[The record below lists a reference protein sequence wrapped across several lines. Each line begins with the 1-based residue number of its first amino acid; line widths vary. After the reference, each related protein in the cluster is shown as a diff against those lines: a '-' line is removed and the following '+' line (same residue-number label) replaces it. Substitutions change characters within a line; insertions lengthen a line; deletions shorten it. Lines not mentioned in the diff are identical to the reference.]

1 MARSYWL
8 EDESVPFATFL
19 AVIQTYY
26 HPEARND
33 NFEELVEVARTGRG
47 GDKMATFK
55 AELSRLV
62 QGDREGLRPG
72 AIEAATEYD
81 DWKTDDEFLGWL
93 WQELYP
99 DEPVPG
105 TGR

>member
-8 EDESVPFATFL
+8 EDDSVPFATFL
-19 AVIQTYY
+19 GVIQTYY

-33 NFEELVEVARTGRG
+33 NFDELVEWARAGRG
-47 GDKMATFK
+47 GEEMATFK
-55 AELSRLV
+55 EELSRLV

-81 DWKTDDEFLGWL
+81 DWNTDEGFLNWL

-99 DEPVPG
+99 DEPVPRPG
-105 TGR
+105 A